1 LGTNKGG
8 PEKECER
15 DWSVN
20 GRETQRE
27 SESFMRKQKRWKFLG
42 KFQRQKGKESVS
54 NKNAFARKGKRIN
67 VDRITHL
74 KMGHLR

>member
-1 LGTNKGG
+1 MDIYIIKKGFLLKEEKFQGKLGTNKGG

-27 SESFMRKQKRWKFLG
+27 REREFYEKAKEGEISGKVSKAKRKR
-42 KFQRQKGKESVS
+42 ECV
-54 NKNAFARKGKRIN
+54 
-67 VDRITHL
+67 
-74 KMGHLR
+74 

>member
-1 LGTNKGG
+1 
-8 PEKECER
+8 
-15 DWSVN
+15 
-20 GRETQRE
+20 
-27 SESFMRKQKRWKFLG
+27 MRKQKRGKFLG

>member
-1 LGTNKGG
+1 MDIYIIKKGFLLKEEKFQGKLGTNKGG

-27 SESFMRKQKRWKFLG
+27 RERVL
-42 KFQRQKGKESVS
+42 
-54 NKNAFARKGKRIN
+54 
-67 VDRITHL
+67 
-74 KMGHLR
+74 